1 MRKKYVLIAV
11 FNPALTHVV
20 CLTKLRGPS
29 FLIGKTCFVGG
40 QVEPDEPL
48 PLAASRELKEEA
60 GITVAP
66 ESFYEFDFLQREDAE
81 MTSFAAVSSEWHLAC
96 QCDDEPVF
104 IVEASLAA
112 VEANPEQFAPDFAA
126 TLTAALAKLRSVAT
140 QA

>member
-11 FNPALTHVV
+11 FNPALTHVI
-20 CLTKLRGPS
+20 CLTKLRGPA

-40 QVEPDEPL
+40 QVEYGESLPD
-48 PLAASRELKEEA
+48 AAARELKEEA

-66 ESFYEFDFLQREDAE
+66 ESFHEFDFLQREDAE
-81 MTSFAAVSSEWHLAC
+81 MTSFAAVSNDLALAC
-96 QCDDEPVF
+96 QCDDEPIF

-126 TLTAALAKLRSVAT
+126 TLTAALAKLRSVPA